1 VKSLI
6 VGLVIGGAIGA
17 GATYL
22 ALRGP
27 GSSAPASV
35 VATDA
40 GTTTD
45 AAARSRRRGVKRR
58 PTARPAAAAQ
68 AVDETEESGTAVTD
82 DKPAVPE
89 LGAHERQLAWRGAP
103 IATPT
108 RRLDLAGARD
118 GRQLS
123 QDEIDRGIRSNSAA
137 VTACV
142 REARGDAPLAG
153 TVTLEF
159 LVEGN
164 GRATRSR
171 VRAPQYL
178 LDRGL
183 LACSQRAV
191 RGMRFAATGAPT
203 IVTVPFEVR

>member
-1 VKSLI
+1 VKQLI
-6 VGLVIGGAIGA
+6 AGLVVGGVVGA
-17 GATYL
+17 GGTYL
-22 ALRGP
+22 ALRAP
-27 GSSAPASV
+27 GSSAPPPAAAV
-35 VATDA
+35 DA
-40 GTTTD
+40 GTATD
-45 AAARSRRRGVKRR
+45 GAPATRRHGGKRRRVARAAASAGADEDGAENG
-58 PTARPAAAAQ
+58 TTAAA
-68 AVDETEESGTAVTD
+68 DE
-82 DKPAVPE
+82 PALPE
-89 LGAHERQLAWRGAP
+89 LGARDREVAWRGPA
-103 IATPT
+103 IETPT
-108 RRLDLAGARD
+108 RRLDLTGARD

-123 QDEIDRGIRSNSAA
+123 QDEIDRGIRSNAAA

-153 TVTLEF
+153 TVTLEL

-171 VRAPQYL
+171 VRAPRYL